1 MQISKHSQKTLSVC
15 LIFSLILVVF
25 YISKK
30 HIINYF
36 ISKFTQQKPYV
47 GAVHPKTVQFT
58 KYYHTM
64 GQIHAQ
70 KIVDL
75 SPAIGGKVEGI
86 YFKANES
93 VKKGQLLV
101 QLDDK
106 VETAQKKLQFA
117 DYQLQK
123 KLHQQYETLWKKH
136 DISQSQYLES
146 LTRLKKSKALYEQ
159 ALAQWELKKIRAPF
173 SGVLGIPNIYPGQYI
188 NPGQKDL
195 VEIVKLNPLY
205 IDFDL
210 PEQYFHQI
218 HIHDA
223 IQMQGT
229 QKALISAIEPSSKSL
244 AHTIHVRAVIENQ
257 NHALIPG
264 LMIKLKVAVSSKRL
278 LTSIPN
284 SAIVNTLNGSKILIA
299 QYSPK
304 DKSYQ
309 VKAQNIQLVHNHQNE
324 SLISIQL
331 HPHDWIINA
340 GTQKVHAGQL
350 IHLQKN
356 V

>member
-1 MQISKHSQKTLSVC
+1 MQISKHSQKTIIIC
-15 LIFSLILVVF
+15 LIFSLILLIF

-30 HIINYF
+30 HMINYF

-47 GAVHPKTVQFT
+47 GAVHPKSVLFT

-75 SPAIGGKVEGI
+75 SPAIGGKVEQI

-93 VKKGQLLV
+93 VTKGQLLV

-106 VETAQKKLQFA
+106 IETAQKKLQFA
-117 DYQLQK
+117 DYQLQQ
-123 KLHQQYETLWKKH
+123 KLHQQYEILWKKH
-136 DISQSQYLES
+136 DISQSQFLES

-159 ALAQWELKKIRAPF
+159 AKAQWELKKIRAPF

-210 PEQYFHQI
+210 PEQYFNQI

-223 IQMQGT
+223 LQIHGS

-244 AHTIHVRAVIENQ
+244 AHTIHVRAEIDNQ
-257 NHALIPG
+257 HHALIPG
-264 LMIKLKVAVSSKRL
+264 LMIKIKVPVSSKTL
-278 LTSIPN
+278 LTSLPN
-284 SAIVNTLNGSKILIA
+284 SAIVNTMNGSKILIA
-299 QYSPK
+299 QYSSK

-309 VKAQNIQLVHNHQNE
+309 VKEQNIQLVQNHQNQ
-324 SLISIQL
+324 SLISIHL
-331 HPHDWIINA
+331 NPTDWIINA
-340 GTQKVHAGQL
+340 GTQKVHTGQL